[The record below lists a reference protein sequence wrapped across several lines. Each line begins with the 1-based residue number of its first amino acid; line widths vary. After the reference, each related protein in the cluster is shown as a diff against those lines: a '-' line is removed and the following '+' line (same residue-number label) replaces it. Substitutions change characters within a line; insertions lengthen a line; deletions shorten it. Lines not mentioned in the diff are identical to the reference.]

1 MEWVRVV
8 LMNSWPLLLEWVVAL
23 MISVLPT
30 IALVYFIRYVMG
42 IKRLA
47 AIAEENLELNRQRT
61 VHLEKIATVL
71 VSMKKS
77 VSQSDLPLK

>member
-1 MEWVRVV
+1 METAAFA
-8 LMNSWPLLLEWVVAL
+8 LAKFWPILVAWGIAL
-23 MISVLPT
+23 VMYVLPI
-30 IALVYFIRYVMG
+30 IALVYFIRCVMG

-61 VHLEKIATVL
+61 VHLEKIATFL

-77 VSQSDLPLK
+77 TSQSDLPL

>member
-1 MEWVRVV
+1 MESTGYV
-8 LMNSWPLLLEWVVAL
+8 LARWWPLLVAWGFAL
-23 MISVLPT
+23 VMYVLPI
-30 IALVYFIRYVMG
+30 IALIYFIRYVMG

-61 VHLEKIATVL
+61 AHLEKIAAVL

-77 VSQSDLPLK
+77 AGQRDLPL

>member
-1 MEWVRVV
+1 MESTGYALASW
-8 LMNSWPLLLEWVVAL
+8 WPLLVAWGFAL
-23 MISVLPT
+23 VMYVLPI
-30 IALVYFIRYVMG
+30 IALIYFIRYVMG

-77 VSQSDLPLK
+77 ASQSDLPL

>member
-1 MEWVRVV
+1 MESAAFAVARLWPMMLAMGISMVV
-8 LMNSWPLLLEWVVAL
+8 Y
-23 MISVLPT
+23 VLPT

-71 VSMKKS
+71 VSMRKPT
-77 VSQSDLPLK
+77 SQSDLPL

>member
-1 MEWVRVV
+1 MESTAFALARLWPVMLAMGISMVV
-8 LMNSWPLLLEWVVAL
+8 Y
-23 MISVLPT
+23 VLPT

-47 AIAEENLELNRQRT
+47 AITEENLELNRQRT

-77 VSQSDLPLK
+77 ASQSDLPL

>member
-1 MEWVRVV
+1 MEGVV
-8 LMNSWPLLLEWVVAL
+8 VFLHVLFWPAVAL
-23 MISVLPT
+23 M
-30 IALVYFIRYVMG
+30 ALALFIRLCLVA
-42 IKRLA
+42 KRLA

-77 VSQSDLPLK
+77 GSQSDLPL